1 LSHSGAMPCNLCLE
15 LTHFPLQPHRTR
27 FIQRFPKVLEI
38 NKSLESAP
46 GFGADS
52 SVSIEQNR
60 RRSDSYGK
68 DFATEKQMNVA

>member
-1 LSHSGAMPCNLCLE
+1 MKYDTLIWKNSGDFWKKETM
-15 LTHFPLQPHRTR
+15 TT
-27 FIQRFPKVLEI
+27 KTLEI

-46 GFGADS
+46 GFGSDS

-68 DFATEKQMNVA
+68 DFATEKQTKVA